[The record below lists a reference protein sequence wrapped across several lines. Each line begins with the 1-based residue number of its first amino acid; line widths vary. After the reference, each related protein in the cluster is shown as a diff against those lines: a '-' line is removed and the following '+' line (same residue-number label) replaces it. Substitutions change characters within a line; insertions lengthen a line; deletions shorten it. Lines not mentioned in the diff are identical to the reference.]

1 VRLAI
6 VHVPNQRVIAA
17 CDCRYAEI
25 LPLAKRSILCL
36 DLRKSWPWILPMD
49 VSQLPLNALR
59 AFEASARL
67 GSFTRAGLEL
77 RVTQTAISHQ
87 VKALEE
93 TLGVTLFTRLQ
104 RGLALTDEGHAL
116 LPVLTD
122 VFRRMSATLSQFE
135 QGNFRE
141 ILTVGVVGTFA
152 IGWLLPRLKT
162 FREQHAH
169 VDLRLKTNNNR
180 ADMLL
185 DGLDFFIRFGD
196 GAWHG
201 TDAIHLMDAPL
212 SPVCT
217 PSIGARLRSPK
228 DLANEELLRSYR
240 VDEWSL
246 WFKAAGVK
254 PPGLRGWMFDS
265 SRALVEAAAQGAG
278 VALVPVAMFARE
290 IEEGRV
296 VQPFAITA
304 PAGSYWLTHLK
315 SRAETPSMNAFRTWI
330 LAEIAA
336 ASAASTRRSKPATA
350 SRRATRR

>member
-1 VRLAI
+1 M
-6 VHVPNQRVIAA
+6 
-17 CDCRYAEI
+17 E
-25 LPLAKRSILCL
+25 
-36 DLRKSWPWILPMD
+36 

-93 TLGVTLFTRLQ
+93 RLGVTLFKRLQ
-104 RGLALTDEGHAL
+104 RGLALTDEAHAL

-122 VFRRMSATLSQFE
+122 TFRRMSATLSQFE
-135 QGNFRE
+135 EGNFRE

-152 IGWLLPRLKT
+152 IGWLLPRLQT
-162 FREQHAH
+162 FRERHPE

-185 DGLDFFIRFGD
+185 DGLDYFIRFGD

-201 TDAIHLMDAPL
+201 TDASHLMDAPL
-212 SPVCT
+212 SPVCG
-217 PSIGARLRSPK
+217 PQIASRLRRPS
-228 DLANEELLRSYR
+228 DLANVELLRSYR
-240 VDEWSL
+240 VDEWTL
-246 WFKAAGVK
+246 WFKAAGLE

-290 IEEGRV
+290 IAEKRV
-296 VQPFAITA
+296 VQPFDITA
-304 PAGSYWLTHLK
+304 SAGSYWLTHLK
-315 SRAETPSMNAFRTWI
+315 SRAATSSMSAFRAWI
-330 LAEIAA
+330 LAEAA
-336 ASAASTRRSKPATA
+336 APPRAARSGPRRRQSKRPQRISAA
-350 SRRATRR
+350 

>member
-1 VRLAI
+1 VI
-6 VHVPNQRVIAA
+6 VGVPTQHVIAA
-17 CDCRYAEI
+17 RKCGYAET
-25 LPLAKRSILCL
+25 LPLAKRSILCF
-36 DLRKSWPWILPMD
+36 DLRKSWPWILPME

-122 VFRRMSATLSQFE
+122 AFRRMSATLSQFE
-135 QGNFRE
+135 EGNFRE

-152 IGWLLPRLKT
+152 IGWLLLPRLKT
-162 FREQHAH
+162 FKEQHPH
-169 VDLRLKTNNNR
+169 IDLRLKTNNNR
-180 ADMLL
+180 ADILL

-212 SPVCT
+212 SPVCA
-217 PSIGARLRSPK
+217 PSIAARLRRPAE
-228 DLANEELLRSYR
+228 LAHEELLRSYR
-240 VDEWSL
+240 VDEWLL

-254 PPGLRGWMFDS
+254 PPSLRGSMFDS

-290 IEEGRV
+290 IAQGRV
-296 VQPFAITA
+296 VQPFPVTA
-304 PAGSYWLTHLK
+304 SAGSYWLTHLK
-315 SRAETPSMNAFRTWI
+315 SRAETPSMSAFRSWI
-330 LAEIAA
+330 QAEIAA
-336 ASAASTRRSKPATA
+336 TTARQSRRPTT
-350 SRRATRR
+350 SRRAKRR

>member
-1 VRLAI
+1 M
-6 VHVPNQRVIAA
+6 
-17 CDCRYAEI
+17 EI
-25 LPLAKRSILCL
+25 
-36 DLRKSWPWILPMD
+36 
-49 VSQLPLNALR
+49 SQLPLNALR

-77 RVTQTAISHQ
+77 RVTQTAIGHQ

-93 TLGVTLFTRLQ
+93 TLGIALFTRLQ
-104 RGLALTDEGHAL
+104 RGVALTDEGHAL

-122 VFRRMSATLSQFE
+122 TFRRMSATLSQFE
-135 QGNFRE
+135 EGNFRE

-152 IGWLLPRLKT
+152 IGWLLPRLRT
-162 FREQHAH
+162 FREQHPH

-180 ADMLL
+180 ADILQ
-185 DGLDFFIRFGD
+185 DGLDIFIRFGD

-217 PSIGARLRSPK
+217 PQIAAKLRRPA
-228 DLANEELLRSYR
+228 DLAQQELLRSYR
-240 VDEWSL
+240 VDEWLL
-246 WFKAAGVK
+246 WFKAAGVE
-254 PPGLRGWMFDS
+254 PPALRGWMFDS

-290 IEEGRV
+290 IAERRV
-296 VQPFAITA
+296 VQPFEIVV

-315 SRAETPSMNAFRTWI
+315 SRTPTPAMSAFRTW
-330 LAEIAA
+330 LTGEMTAAIAA
-336 ASAASTRRSKPATA
+336 TSSVRGKGAKARRKAAKRRP
-350 SRRATRR
+350 RR

>member
-1 VRLAI
+1 M
-6 VHVPNQRVIAA
+6 
-17 CDCRYAEI
+17 EI
-25 LPLAKRSILCL
+25 
-36 DLRKSWPWILPMD
+36 
-49 VSQLPLNALR
+49 SQLPLNALR

-87 VKALEE
+87 VKGLEE
-93 TLGVTLFTRLQ
+93 VLGVTLFKRLQ

-122 VFRRMSATLSQFE
+122 VFRRMSTTLSQFE
-135 QGNFRE
+135 EGNFRE

-162 FREQHAH
+162 FRELHPH

-185 DGLDFFIRFGD
+185 DGLDLFIRFGD

-201 TDAIHLMDAPL
+201 TDAVRLMDAPL
-212 SPVCT
+212 SPVCA
-217 PSIGARLRSPK
+217 PSIAARLRKPG

-240 VDEWSL
+240 VDEWAL
-246 WFKAAGVK
+246 WFKAAGLE

-265 SRALVEAAAQGAG
+265 SRALVEAAVQDAG

-290 IEEGRV
+290 IADGRV
-296 VQPFAITA
+296 VQPFGITVS
-304 PAGSYWLTHLK
+304 AGSYWLTHLK

-330 LAEIAA
+330 LGEIEASKATRGKATRGKAA
-336 ASAASTRRSKPATA
+336 RGRPGKTRPSLSAGRARRSQA
-350 SRRATRR
+350 R